1 MSFQSVVIWARRH
14 RVSAHE
20 WMQGGLLIW
29 WAVAIMSTPDRVART
44 SAFYHQLTAVVPLW
58 VWAATAAGIALVMVL
73 GIVIDNRHVLAAS
86 LVLKAAWW
94 LTIAVLT
101 YRSTHTFLAASAF
114 TVISLAAV
122 IRYAELQVDES

>member
-1 MSFQSVVIWARRH
+1 MSFQAVVIWARRH

-29 WAVAIMSTPDRVART
+29 WAVVIMTTPE
-44 SAFYHQLTAVVPLW
+44 SAFYHQLTAVAPLW

-73 GIVIDNRHVLAAS
+73 GIVLNNRHVLAAS
-86 LVLKAAWW
+86 LMLKAAWW

-101 YRSTHTFLAASAF
+101 YRATHTFLAASAF